1 VASPPDDVDDD
12 ASEDGAVDGA
22 DVLESA
28 GGVASAAG
36 ATLSVTGEAA
46 STVVSTGCV
55 TLAGSSVKS
64 GIGTSLS
71 RGHHGSRRERPGGAA
86 LTNPV

>member
-1 VASPPDDVDDD
+1 VLASPPDGVDVTS
-12 ASEDGAVDGA
+12 AAGAVDGA

-46 STVVSTGCV
+46 STAVSTGCV

-71 RGHHGSRRERPGGAA
+71 VRPSRIPS
-86 LTNPV
+86 